1 MKNRQEI
8 ETALAAGNLWAAMRN
23 GRYWKLRR
31 NGATQ
36 TWKRDPSRFSIP
48 VKAGLRSCTRITET
62 DIGSDNFLISE
73 TDPNVKG

>member
-1 MKNRQEI
+1 M
-8 ETALAAGNLWAAMRN
+8 AN

-48 VKAGLRSCTRITET
+48 VKAGLKSCARITET
-62 DIGSDNFLISE
+62 DAVCNFAGMDRGFNASFVISE
-73 TDPNVKG
+73 TDPNKG